1 MTAQSRS
8 DQNASTDHGVVVAA
22 MVAVARDVRSL
33 TVDPVTHAHLKRF
46 VTLKPRIIS
55 YDHIKTTYTVV
66 SLRLSPLQYSTDCPL
81 EKFRTDFSLNV
92 QLRNLA
98 HKNGSLE

>member
-8 DQNASTDHGVVVAA
+8 DQNASTDHAVVVAA

-46 VTLKPRIIS
+46 VTLKHRIIS
-55 YDHIKTTYTVV
+55 YDHINV
-66 SLRLSPLQYSTDCPL
+66 YSSFPQIVHSGKIVFKRPIT
-81 EKFRTDFSLNV
+81 
-92 QLRNLA
+92 
-98 HKNGSLE
+98 